1 MVTNEKCPLQ
11 FFPVKEECA
20 SERVRKNLSVRNA
33 DKSLLTCYTCMLQ
46 LLYIFVD
53 KIYLKVTFIICN
65 SFSKECPRANNF
77 KSAKTN
83 TPHLQFV
90 ILEHIV
96 TSYITF

>member
-1 MVTNEKCPLQ
+1 MNSRSLNIPTESSKTNAAIIAMVTNEKCPLQ

-77 KSAKTN
+77 K
-83 TPHLQFV
+83 
-90 ILEHIV
+90 
-96 TSYITF
+96 